1 MSLATISP
9 HPGTLRARLGA
20 HINLL
25 RLDHSVK
32 QVFVVPGIVI
42 AASLTDAWLDR
53 GLMVRM
59 LLGLAAVM
67 AAASSNYVLNE
78 LLDAPFDRLHPTK
91 RLRPAACRSISFPLA
106 YTQWLV
112 VGAIGFTLAL
122 AVSKPL
128 FFSVLSLWIMGCL
141 YNIPPIRTKDVPYLD
156 VLSESINNPIRLCV
170 GWYIVTAIVIPP
182 ISLLVAYWML
192 GAYFMA
198 LKRFSEYRQIGRDSA
213 VKYRRSFAF
222 YNEQSLLTSV
232 LFYASTAMLF
242 FGAFIMRYRMEMV
255 FAFPFIALLMA
266 VYFQLSFVEDSP
278 VQNPEKLYRE
288 PRIMTLL
295 AICCFVLVAMLYINL
310 PWLARVFPKSGAPE
324 PGHPQAALSMQS
336 TSRLG

>member
-1 MSLATISP
+1 
-9 HPGTLRARLGA
+9 
-20 HINLL
+20 
-25 RLDHSVK
+25 V
-32 QVFVVPGIVI
+32 
-42 AASLTDAWLDR
+42 LDR
-53 GLMVRM
+53 SLLVRT

-91 RLRPAACRSISFPLA
+91 RLRPAASGSVSIPLA
-106 YTQWLV
+106 YAQWLV
-112 VGAIGFTLAL
+112 VGALGFALAL
-122 AVSKPL
+122 EVSMPL
-128 FFSVLSLWIMGCL
+128 FFSVLSLWVMGCL

-170 GWYIVTAIVIPP
+170 GWYIVTTTVIPP
-182 ISLLVAYWML
+182 VSLLVAYWML

-213 VKYRRSFAF
+213 VKYRRSFRF

-232 LFYASTAMLF
+232 LFYAATAMLF

-295 AICCFVLVAMLYINL
+295 AVCCFVLVAMLYINL
-310 PWLARVFPKSGAPE
+310 PWLARVFPKSGVHQ
-324 PGHPQAALSMQS
+324 GDNPQAAALLSDV
-336 TSRLG
+336 GHAD

>member
-1 MSLATISP
+1 MSLTAISTR
-9 HPGTLRARLGA
+9 PGTVRKRLGA
-20 HINLL
+20 HVSLL

-32 QVFVVPGIVI
+32 QVFVIPGIVI
-42 AASLTDAWLDR
+42 AASLTGAVLDR
-53 GLMVRM
+53 GLLVRT

-91 RLRPAACRSISFPLA
+91 RLRPAACRSVSIPLA
-106 YTQWLV
+106 YAQWLA
-112 VGAIGFTLAL
+112 VGAIGFVLAL
-122 AVSKPL
+122 EVSLPL

-141 YNIPPIRTKDVPYLD
+141 YNIPPVRTKDVPYLD
-156 VLSESINNPIRLCV
+156 VLTESINNPIRLCV
-170 GWYIVTAIVIPP
+170 GWYIVTATVIPP
-182 ISLLVAYWML
+182 VSLLVAYWML

-213 VKYRRSFAF
+213 VKYRRSFEF

-232 LFYASTAMLF
+232 LFYAATAMLF

-295 AICCFVLVAMLYINL
+295 AVCCFVLVAMLYIDL
-310 PWLARVFPKSGAPE
+310 PWLARVFPKSGVHGADT
-324 PGHPQAALSMQS
+324 PQAAIFLPEGPHAS
-336 TSRLG
+336 

>member
-1 MSLATISP
+1 MSLTTITQ
-9 HPGTLRARLGA
+9 GTGTQRTRLGA
-20 HINLL
+20 HANLL

-32 QVFVVPGIVI
+32 QVFVIPGIVI
-42 AASLTDAWLDR
+42 AASLTDAALDR
-53 GLMVRM
+53 GLLVRT
-59 LLGLAAVM
+59 LLGMAAVV

-78 LLDAPFDRLHPTK
+78 LLDAPFDRQHPTK
-91 RLRPAACRSISFPLA
+91 RLRPAACRSINVPLA
-106 YTQWLV
+106 FAQWLV
-112 VGAIGFTLAL
+112 VGALGFLLAL
-122 AVSKPL
+122 EVSKPL
-128 FFSVLSLWIMGCL
+128 FFSVLSLWVMGCL

-170 GWYIVTAIVIPP
+170 GWYIVTTAVIPP
-182 ISLLVAYWML
+182 VSLLVAYWML

-213 VKYRRSFAF
+213 VKYRRSFEF

-232 LFYASTAMLF
+232 LFYAATAMLF

-266 VYFQLSFVEDSP
+266 FYFQLSFVEDSP

-288 PRIMTLL
+288 PRIMVLL
-295 AICCFVLVAMLYINL
+295 AVCCFVLVAMLYINL
-310 PWLARVFPKSGAPE
+310 PWLARVFPKSGVHT
-324 PGHPQAALSMQS
+324 GGNPQAAYSIPQS
-336 TSRLG
+336 PRAN